1 MKLKQ
6 LAILATADSAALRS
20 LYVALRGTY
29 ALLPKYAVNGEAVD
43 TLYKKGDW
51 SSMRSFADAG
61 RYGVLAEWIRRLAPR
76 GPILDIGAG
85 DGLLIEALGGL
96 DVEYLGVD
104 FAQQTVDAMQQRFGG
119 VKRRFELGEA
129 SAYVPSRR
137 YPIILFNDMLYYM
150 EEPVR
155 HVKRLAAFLEPDG
168 TIIVASHLADAKIR
182 LLDALLEEFDVVE
195 RSYFITGEHRAFV
208 QLALKPRAFE
218 TNNAASRH
226 SAGLNLA

>member
-20 LYVALRGTY
+20 LYVALRGAY
-29 ALLPKYAVNGEAVD
+29 RLLPKYAVDGEAVD
-43 TLYKKGDW
+43 AHYKNGDW

-61 RYGVLAEWIRRLAPR
+61 RYGVLAEWIRRLAPQ
-76 GPILDIGAG
+76 GPILDIGSG
-85 DGLLIEALGGL
+85 DGLLLEALARL
-96 DVEYLGVD
+96 DLEYLGVD
-104 FAQQTVDAMQQRFGG
+104 FARETVDAMQQRFGG

-129 SAYVPSRR
+129 STYVPSHR

-155 HVKRLAAFLEPDG
+155 HVKRLAAFLESDG

-195 RSYFITGEHRAFV
+195 QSYFITGEHRTFV
-208 QLALKPRAFE
+208 QLALKPRLSKERTPQAKFHR
-218 TNNAASRH
+218 S
-226 SAGLNLA
+226 SA